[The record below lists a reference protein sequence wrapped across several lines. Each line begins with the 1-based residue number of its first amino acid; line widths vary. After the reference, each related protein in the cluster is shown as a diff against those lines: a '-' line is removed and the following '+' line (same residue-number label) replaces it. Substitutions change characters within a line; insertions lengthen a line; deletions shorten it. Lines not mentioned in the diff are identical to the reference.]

1 MNSNSVFVK
10 EISFVVS
17 FRTNKLVYEQD
28 RYTDEQEQL
37 FQLVNHL
44 RNDGLGFRKI
54 SQYLNERGYKTQSN
68 KEFRNSDVW
77 SIILRNRQRKERK
90 ALRNKEYPLE
100 IKDFVVRL
108 SEQ

>member
-1 MNSNSVFVK
+1 
-10 EISFVVS
+10 
-17 FRTNKLVYEQD
+17 
-28 RYTDEQEQL
+28 
-37 FQLVNHL
+37 
-44 RNDGLGFRKI
+44 
-54 SQYLNERGYKTQSN
+54 NERGYKTQSN